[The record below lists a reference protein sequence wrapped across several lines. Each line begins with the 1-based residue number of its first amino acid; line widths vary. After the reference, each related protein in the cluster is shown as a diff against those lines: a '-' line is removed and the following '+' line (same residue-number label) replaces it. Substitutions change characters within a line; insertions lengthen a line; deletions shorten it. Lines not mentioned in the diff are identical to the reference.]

1 MGKYCQIQG
10 NRLESWQF
18 TPWKWWRGHL
28 MLSGDVEINPRPL
41 SNCKE
46 YLSICHWNLN
56 TTSAHDYS
64 KLFLLRAYII
74 LHKFDITCLSE
85 TYVDSTNSTDDDKSQ
100 IPGYTFDY
108 LWPSASGHPSN
119 TKRGGVC
126 IYYRSSLPLI
136 LLIYTNVWALNYKL
150 GTKFVIL

>member
-1 MGKYCQIQG
+1 
-10 NRLESWQF
+10 
-18 TPWKWWRGHL
+18 

-74 LHKFDITCLSE
+74 LHKFDITCLLE
-85 TYVDSTNSTDDDKSQ
+85 TYVDSTTPTDDDKSQ
-100 IPGYTFDY
+100 IPGYTLISCDHQ
-108 LWPSASGHPSN
+108 LV
-119 TKRGGVC
+119 T
-126 IYYRSSLPLI
+126 I
-136 LLIYTNVWALNYKL
+136 LLIQNAVESVYITEVLYR
-150 GTKFVIL
+150 